1 MKYVALLRGINVG
14 GHKKIAMR
22 DLCLLFE
29 TLGFKQVKS
38 ILQSGNI
45 VFEATPHVSETQL
58 EQQIASAIDQQL
70 QLDIAVLVRRKESLV
85 EIIRNNPFSALAIS
99 DPSHLLVMVVD
110 KNPSSPAL
118 EALIKSIQGREQIIG
133 GHQCLYLAY
142 PDGIGRS
149 KLTHQL
155 IEKKLGLQGTARN
168 WTTLARIHAS
178 MP

>member
-1 MKYVALLRGINVG
+1 MSYVALLRGINVG

-38 ILQSGNI
+38 ILQTGNI
-45 VFEATPHVSETQL
+45 VFEATSHMSETHL
-58 EQQIASAIDQQL
+58 EKQIGSAIEHQL
-70 QLDIAVLVRRKESLV
+70 QLETAVLVRRKESLV
-85 EIIRNNPFSALAIS
+85 EIIRNNPFSEMAVS
-99 DPSHLLVMVVD
+99 DPSHLLVLFVD
-110 KNPSSPAL
+110 ANPSSSAL

-168 WTTLARIHAS
+168 WTTLAKIKAS

>member
-1 MKYVALLRGINVG
+1 MNYVALLRGINVG

-38 ILQSGNI
+38 ILQTGNI
-45 VFEATPHVSETQL
+45 VFEATPHVSETHL
-58 EQQIASAIDQQL
+58 EKQISSAIDQHL
-70 QLDIAVLVRRKESLV
+70 QLETTVLVRPKESLV
-85 EIIRNNPFSALAIS
+85 EMIRCNPFSEMAIS
-99 DPSHLLVMVVD
+99 DPSHLLVMFLD

-118 EALIKSIQGREQIIG
+118 EALIKSIQGREQIIC

-149 KLTHQL
+149 KLTHHV
-155 IEKKLGLQGTARN
+155 IEKKLGVQGTARN
-168 WTTLARIHAS
+168 WTTLVKINAS